1 MIQPIIYEDLES
13 LRLLYEELIGEAGD
27 LSQMESVFRQMKSN
41 SAYHLLG
48 YKKDGE
54 LLGSVMGVICHDLVG
69 TCRPFMVVENV
80 IVSAKAQGMGA
91 GKKLMQA
98 LEQLA
103 NENDCLYIMFC
114 SSSYRKD
121 AHRFYE
127 SLGYKLDEVQ
137 GFRKML

>member
-1 MIQPIIYEDLES
+1 MQ
-13 LRLLYEELIGEAGD
+13 R
-27 LSQMESVFRQMKSN
+27 VFRQMESN

-48 YKKDGE
+48 YKHEGM

-80 IVSAKAQGMGA
+80 IVSAKAQGMGV
-91 GKKLMQA
+91 GKKLMLA
-98 LEQLA
+98 LEQMA
-103 NENDCLYIMFC
+103 NDHDCAYIMFC